1 MRTRHDFV
9 KELIKEV
16 PELHSLLTQHL
27 SENDEL
33 FPHVFFGDLTR
44 LIIDLHRK
52 AQKENR
58 GSDDSKFLLRKI
70 LHKLEE
76 GMGSNDEEVQ
86 ELIATSFLENLYP
99 YDDSYESLKSL
110 FGPSLLRELKNFERL
125 WKKRSPF

>member
-1 MRTRHDFV
+1 MRTRYDFA
-9 KELIKEV
+9 KELVEEV
-16 PELHSLLTQHL
+16 PELHSLLTRHL

-33 FPHVFFGDLTR
+33 LPHVFFGDLTR

-52 AQKENR
+52 ARKENQ

-76 GMGSNDEEVQ
+76 GMGSNDEDVQ

-99 YDDSYESLKSL
+99 EDDSYESLKSL
-110 FGPSLLRELKNFERL
+110 FGPSLLKELKNFESL
-125 WKKRSPF
+125 